1 MPRDSARL
9 AGPSSGYHH
18 KRQTQAGTRRNTPL
32 SASQLFTALAG
43 RPRRYGLRRRPTW
56 RIPSAL
62 KMGERPARKW
72 QGRGA
77 VVHGPPTAD
86 GGQPHPHFHARAAA
100 PARGNARRL
109 HASAWR
115 GAGRRA
121 RFAAREKWGSDRPA
135 RGRGAVRLSTG
146 RQRRTVGNRIPISTP
161 ELPRRHAANC
171 SHSAAESRHL
181 SVRPP
186 ARASASWRR
195 IGSDEPIGSGEP
207 FGSPDPKSPS
217 TGLNAN
223 APRLAVGRTY
233 FCEPGRY
240 RQPE

>member
-1 MPRDSARL
+1 MAGRTPGGCRATQRDSRDRVAGIAINARPRP
-9 AGPSSGYHH
+9 A
-18 KRQTQAGTRRNTPL
+18 REGTPPL

-43 RPRRYGLRRRPTW
+43 RQRRYGLRRRPTW
-56 RIPSAL
+56 RIPSAR

-72 QGRGA
+72 QGSGA

-161 ELPRRHAANC
+161 ELPRLHAAN
-171 SHSAAESRHL
+171 
-181 SVRPP
+181 P
-186 ARASASWRR
+186 RA
-195 IGSDEPIGSGEP
+195 
-207 FGSPDPKSPS
+207 
-217 TGLNAN
+217 
-223 APRLAVGRTY
+223 
-233 FCEPGRY
+233 
-240 RQPE
+240 